1 MHYIFH
7 SEFRI
12 IFHPTIIHSLFT
24 LGHPNLRLFISHGGL
39 LGTQEAIYHSVPML
53 GLPVVN
59 DQLRNMVK
67 LVKEGVAFSLL
78 WEEINTDNLNAALN
92 SLLKDSR

>member
-39 LGTQEAIYHSVPML
+39 LGTQEAIYHSVPLL

-67 LVKEGVAFSLL
+67 LVKEVLFGGGDDDIFDWAFLTLVMVSLL
-78 WEEINTDNLNAALN
+78 IF
-92 SLLKDSR
+92 R